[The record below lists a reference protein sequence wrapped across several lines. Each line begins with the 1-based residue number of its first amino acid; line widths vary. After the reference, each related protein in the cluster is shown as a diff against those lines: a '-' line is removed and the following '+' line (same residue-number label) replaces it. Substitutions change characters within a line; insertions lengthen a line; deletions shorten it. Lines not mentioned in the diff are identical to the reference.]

1 MKAKSVTFLV
11 ITLILVGA
19 ITYLSLFGLNL
30 FGTQYYTG
38 ILQEGGLNLGI
49 DLAGGSTITFEAEKA
64 DVTQEEMDSVEA
76 VMRARLA
83 GEGYTEARVSRS
95 QSTPNR
101 IRVEIPSVTDTQEAI
116 NLLGSTAKLSFVDA
130 DGNVIM
136 DGADVKSA
144 SYKYGAIDETRVS
157 THYVELNL
165 AESGVEKFS
174 AATAAAAARVN
185 EGMNFIAIQ
194 IDDNIISAP
203 SVKERI
209 DSDTCII
216 SGSFDQESASML
228 ANQIKSGQLPV
239 ALNAIEDS
247 TVGAELGENALST
260 SLWAALIGIILVML
274 FMLIFYRLPGLVAD
288 IALVGYVGVI
298 CFIIGAFRINLSLS
312 GIAGIVLSIG
322 MAVDANVIIFE
333 RIKEEI
339 KSGKTVRASVD
350 AGFHRA
356 LSAIIDGNITTLI
369 AAVVLWLS
377 GVATVQGFAVTLF
390 IGVVL
395 SMLTAITL
403 TKFLLKQIVGLNVKN
418 TTLYGA

>member
-1 MKAKSVTFLV
+1 MKAKSITFLV
-11 ITLILVGA
+11 LTLILVVA
-19 ITYLSLFGLNL
+19 ITYLSLFGINL
-30 FGTQYYTG
+30 FGTQYYKG
-38 ILQEGGLNLGI
+38 ILEEGGLNQGI

-101 IRVEIPSVTDTQEAI
+101 IRVEIPSITDTDEAI
-116 NLLGSTAKLSFVDA
+116 KLLGSTAKLTFVDA
-130 DGNVIM
+130 DGNVVM
-136 DGADVKSA
+136 EGADIAGA
-144 SYKYGAIDETRVS
+144 SYKYGKVS
-157 THYVELNL
+157 AQGGSEHYVELKL
-165 AESGVEKFS
+165 SESGVEKFS
-174 AATAAAAARVN
+174 KATADAVSKASEN
-185 EGMNFIAIQ
+185 KNYIAIML
-194 IDDNIISAP
+194 DENVVSAP
-203 SVKERI
+203 TVREAITS
-209 DSDTCII
+209 DSCVITRLE
-216 SGSFDQESASML
+216 GQAEASML

-239 ALNAIEDS
+239 ALNAIESS
-247 TVGAELGENALST
+247 TVGAELGENALSS

-288 IALVGYVGVI
+288 IALVGYVGVM

-333 RIKEEI
+333 RIKEELR
-339 KSGKTVRASVD
+339 SGKTVQASVD

-356 LSAIIDGNITTLI
+356 LSAILDGNITTVI

-390 IGVVL
+390 IGVIL

-418 TTLYGA
+418 TKLYGA

>member
-11 ITLILVGA
+11 LTLILVAA
-19 ITYLSLFGLNL
+19 ITYLSLFGINL
-30 FGTQYYTG
+30 FGTQYYRG
-38 ILQEGGLNLGI
+38 ILEEGGLNQGI
-49 DLAGGSTITFEAEKA
+49 DLAGGSTITFEAEKT

-101 IRVEIPSVTDTQEAI
+101 IRVEIPSITDTDEAI
-116 NLLGSTAKLSFVDA
+116 ALLGSTAKLTFMDA
-130 DGNVIM
+130 DGNVVM
-136 DGADVKSA
+136 EGSDVAGA
-144 SYKYGAIDETRVS
+144 SYKFGQISEQGGS
-157 THYVELNL
+157 EHYVELKL
-165 AESGVEKFS
+165 SESGVEKFS
-174 AATAAAAARVN
+174 AATANAVSKAS
-185 EGMNFIAIQ
+185 EGKNYISIM
-194 IDDNIISAP
+194 IDETPISSP
-203 SVKERI
+203 MVKETI
-209 DSDTCII
+209 TSDTCVI
-216 SGSFDQESASML
+216 SGSFDQASASML

-239 ALNAIEDS
+239 ALNAIESS
-247 TVGAELGENALST
+247 TVGAELGETALSS
-260 SLWAALIGIILVML
+260 SLWAAFIGIILVMI

-288 IALVGYVGVI
+288 IALIGYIGI
-298 CFIIGAFRINLSLS
+298 MCFIIGAFRINLSLS

-333 RIKEEI
+333 RVKEEI
-339 KSGKTVRASVD
+339 RSGKTVRASVD

-418 TTLYGA
+418 TKLYGA

>member
-19 ITYLSLFGLNL
+19 IAFLSLFGINL
-30 FGTQYYTG
+30 FSTQYYTG

-101 IRVEIPSVTDTQEAI
+101 IRVEIPSITNTDEAI
-116 NLLGSTAKLSFVDA
+116 ALLGSTAKLSFADA
-130 DGNVIM
+130 DGNVVM
-136 DGADVKSA
+136 EGADVVGA
-144 SYKYGAIDETRVS
+144 SYKFGPVDETGIS

-165 AESGVEKFS
+165 SETGVEKFS
-174 AATAAAAARVN
+174 AATATAAARSGEN
-185 EGMNFIAIQ
+185 MNYIAIM
-194 IDDNIISAP
+194 IDDTPISMP
-203 SVKERI
+203 SVDEQI
-209 DSDTCII
+209 TTDTCII
-216 SGSFDQESASML
+216 SGSFDQASASML

-239 ALNAIEDS
+239 ALNAIESS
-247 TVGAELGENALST
+247 TVGAELGENALSS
-260 SLWAALIGIILVML
+260 SLWAALIGIILIML

-288 IALVGYVGVI
+288 IALIGYIGII
-298 CFIIGAFRINLSLS
+298 CFIIGAFNINLSLS

-377 GVATVQGFAVTLF
+377 GVSTVQGFAVTLF
-390 IGVVL
+390 IGVVV
-395 SMLTAITL
+395 SMITAITL

-418 TTLYGA
+418 TKLYGA

>member
-1 MKAKSVTFLV
+1 MKAKSITFLV
-11 ITLILVGA
+11 LTLILVLA
-19 ITYLSLFGLNL
+19 ITVLSLFGLNL
-30 FGTQYYTG
+30 FGKQYYTG
-38 ILQEGGLNLGI
+38 VLQEGGLNQGI
-49 DLAGGSTITFEAEKA
+49 DLAGGSTITFEADKP

-83 GEGYTEARVSRS
+83 GEGYTEARVSRN

-101 IRVEIPSVTDTQEAI
+101 IRVEIPSVTNTDDAI
-116 NLLGSTAKLSFVDA
+116 KLLGSTAKLSFADA
-130 DGNVIM
+130 DGNIVM

-144 SYKYGAIDETRVS
+144 AYKFGQVSETGGSV
-157 THYVELNL
+157 HYVELNL
-165 AESGVEKFS
+165 NDTGVEKFS
-174 AATAAAAARVN
+174 DATANAVAMAS
-185 EGMNFIAIQ
+185 EGKNYIAIM
-194 IDDNIISAP
+194 IDDTIISAP
-203 SVKERI
+203 SVNEQI
-209 DSDTCII
+209 TTDTCVI
-216 SGSFDQESASML
+216 SGSFDQASASML

-239 ALNAIEDS
+239 SLTAIESS

-260 SLWAALIGIILVML
+260 SLWASLIGIILVML

-288 IALVGYVGVI
+288 IALLGYIGVM
-298 CFIIGAFRINLSLS
+298 CFIIGAFDINLSLS

-356 LSAIIDGNITTLI
+356 LSAIMDGNITTLI
-369 AAVVLWLS
+369 ATVVLWLS

-395 SMLTAITL
+395 SMLSAITL

-418 TTLYGA
+418 TKLYGA

>member
-19 ITYLSLFGLNL
+19 IAFLSLAGINL

-101 IRVEIPSVTDTQEAI
+101 IRVEIPSITDTDKAI
-116 NLLGSTAKLSFVDA
+116 ALLGSTAKLSFADA
-130 DGNVIM
+130 DGNIVM
-136 DGADVKSA
+136 EGADVKSA
-144 SYKYGAIDETRVS
+144 SYEFGPVDETGLSIHHVK
-157 THYVELNL
+157 LNL
-165 AESGVEKFS
+165 TEGGVAKFS
-174 AATAAAAARVN
+174 EATGAAAARAG
-185 EGMNFIAIQ
+185 EGMNYIAIM
-194 IDDNIISAP
+194 IDDTIISAP
-203 SVKERI
+203 SVAEKI
-209 DSDTCII
+209 TSDTCII
-216 SGSFDQESASML
+216 SGSFDQASASML

-239 ALNAIEDS
+239 ALNAIESS
-247 TVGAELGENALST
+247 TVGAELGDNALST
-260 SLWAALIGIILVML
+260 SLWAALIGIILIMI

-288 IALVGYVGVI
+288 IALIAYIGI
-298 CFIIGAFRINLSLS
+298 MCFIIGAFKINLSLS

-333 RIKEEI
+333 RIKEEL

-369 AAVVLWLS
+369 ASVVLWLS
-377 GVATVQGFAVTLF
+377 GVSTVQGFAVTLF

-418 TTLYGA
+418 TKLYGA

>member
-11 ITLILVGA
+11 LTLILVAA
-19 ITYLSLFGLNL
+19 ITYLSLFGINL
-30 FGTQYYTG
+30 FGTQYYRG
-38 ILQEGGLNLGI
+38 ILEEGGLNQGI
-49 DLAGGSTITFEAEKA
+49 DLAGGSTITFEAEKT

-101 IRVEIPSVTDTQEAI
+101 IRVEIPSITDTDEAI
-116 NLLGSTAKLSFVDA
+116 ALLGSTAKLTFMDA
-130 DGNVIM
+130 DGNVVM
-136 DGADVKSA
+136 EGGDVAGA
-144 SYKYGAIDETRVS
+144 SYKFGQISEQGGS
-157 THYVELNL
+157 EHYVELKL
-165 AESGVEKFS
+165 SESGVEKFS
-174 AATAAAAARVN
+174 AATANAVSKAS
-185 EGMNFIAIQ
+185 EGKNYISIM
-194 IDDNIISAP
+194 IDETPISSP
-203 SVKERI
+203 MVKETI
-209 DSDTCII
+209 TSDTCVI
-216 SGSFDQESASML
+216 SGSFDQASASML

-239 ALNAIEDS
+239 ALNAIESS
-247 TVGAELGENALST
+247 TVGAELGETALSS
-260 SLWAALIGIILVML
+260 SLWAALIGIILVMI

-288 IALVGYVGVI
+288 IALIGYIGI
-298 CFIIGAFRINLSLS
+298 MCFIIGAFRINLSLS

-333 RIKEEI
+333 RVKEEI
-339 KSGKTVRASVD
+339 RSGKTVRASVD

-418 TTLYGA
+418 TKLYGA

>member
-19 ITYLSLFGLNL
+19 ITYLSLFGINL

-174 AATAAAAARVN
+174 EATAAAAARAT

-274 FMLIFYRLPGLVAD
+274 FMLIFYRLPGLIAD
-288 IALVGYVGVI
+288 IALVGYVGII

-356 LSAIIDGNITTLI
+356 LSAIVDGNITTLI

-418 TTLYGA
+418 TKLYGA